1 MLQNQK
7 VNGTYTSKVS
17 FSTPATAVSTSV
29 HKVLVSSILFGVT
42 PVNVTPS
49 AKSITA
55 VLIFDGVPSA
65 FVNPES

>member
-17 FSTPATAVSTSV
+17 FSIPATAVSTSV
-29 HKVLVSSILFGVT
+29 QGVVPSILFGVT